1 VPRHRVSV
9 VVISVTVFLADG
21 GPLLVFNIYAVTD
34 CLYSDSTELSL
45 TLSLNEFQ
53 IGSRRSSDYVIGFP
67 SLVIV
72 GLTDFLYPD
81 STELSLT
88 LSLNEFQ
95 IGPRRSSDYRFRYC
109 RFASI
114 QITKE
119 LFLILYL
126 TSFRVTSRR
135 SDCRLSLSVGLALF
149 SSYRGFS
156 KSGFVIRRQDPPLF
170 MLSAPNPLA

>member
-1 VPRHRVSV
+1 M
-9 VVISVTVFLADG
+9 
-21 GPLLVFNIYAVTD
+21 PLLTASIWIVLSFPSLYPLMNSKSGLAGRQITVIRFPSLIIVGLTD
-34 CLYSDSTELSL
+34 FLYSDSTELSL

-53 IGSRRSSDYVIGFP
+53 IGPCQSSDYHFC
-67 SLVIV
+67 
-72 GLTDFLYPD
+72 
-81 STELSLT
+81 
-88 LSLNEFQ
+88 
-95 IGPRRSSDYRFRYC
+95 YC

-126 TSFRVTSRR
+126 TSFRVTSCQ

-149 SSYRGFS
+149 SSYRGFL
-156 KSGFVIRRQDPPLF
+156 KSAFVIRRQDPPLF